1 MAPLLADVSQS
12 QALRLHQVECLA
24 RCSRAAV
31 DASTC
36 LSAADTIHSTDGGS
50 AGISP
55 RVYSDCEDRRCHAQ
69 RRRSHIRRRMLTQ
82 GIDCRGP
89 LNGRGGRLKRSS
101 FGSGAA
107 RSLCESVKSR
117 ARDVAGIV
125 VIAR

>member
-12 QALRLHQVECLA
+12 QALRLYQVECLA

-36 LSAADTIHSTDGGS
+36 LSASDTTHPTDGVLASPPVYIQIVKTAGVPRSGGGATS
-50 AGISP
+50 AKKCS
-55 RVYSDCEDRRCHAQ
+55 RR
-69 RRRSHIRRRMLTQ
+69 

-101 FGSGAA
+101 CGW
-107 RSLCESVKSR
+107 RRQKPLLER
-117 ARDVAGIV
+117 EVAC
-125 VIAR
+125 